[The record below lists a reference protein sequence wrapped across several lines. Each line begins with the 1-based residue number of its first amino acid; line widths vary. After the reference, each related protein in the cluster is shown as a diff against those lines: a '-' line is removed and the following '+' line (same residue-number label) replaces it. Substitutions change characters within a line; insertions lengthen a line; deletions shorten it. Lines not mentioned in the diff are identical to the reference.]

1 MKKLVIP
8 ICALFAMSFT
18 IVPKTEILRPVHS
31 EVSLK
36 ETIKVDLKE
45 YFKKTR
51 KTIEDHING
60 LSEKQMS
67 FKPAPNRWSVSQCL
81 EHIIKTEKMLF
92 GMTKTALEAEPN
104 PDRKDEV
111 KMSDEDLIA
120 GITDRS
126 SKAQTSES
134 LMPNGT
140 YESPEAALEAFDEQ
154 RDEIMDFIND
164 QTEEDLRNHISD
176 SPFGPVDGYQSLL
189 FIAGHTAR
197 HTLQIEE
204 VMQDANFPEE

>member
-1 MKKLVIP
+1 MKKVIIP
-8 ICALFAMSFT
+8 VCALIAMSFT
-18 IVPKTEILRPVHS
+18 AIPKA
-31 EVSLK
+31 EVSNETKPEVSVK
-36 ETIKVDLKE
+36 ETLKVDLKE

-51 KTIEDHING
+51 ETLEDHIEG

-67 FKPAPNRWSVSQCL
+67 FKPAPNSWSVSQCL
-81 EHIIKTEKMLF
+81 EHIIKTEQMLF
-92 GMTKTALEAEPN
+92 GMTKTALEGEPN
-104 PDRKDEV
+104 PERKAEV

-126 SKAQTSES
+126 SKAQASES

-140 YESPEAALEAFDEQ
+140 YESPEMALEAFDDQ
-154 RDEIMDFIND
+154 RDDIMDFISD
-164 QTEEDLRNHISD
+164 QKEEDLRSYISD
-176 SPFGPVDGYQSLL
+176 SPFGAVDAYQSLL

-204 VMQDANFPEE
+204 VMQDANFPKE

>member
-18 IVPKTEILRPVHS
+18 SVPKTEILRPVHS

-92 GMTKTALEAEPN
+92 GMTQTALEAEPN

-204 VMQDANFPEE
+204 VMQEANFPEE

>member
-18 IVPKTEILRPVHS
+18 SVPKTEILRPVHS

-92 GMTKTALEAEPN
+92 GMTKIALEAEPN
-104 PDRKDEV
+104 TDRKDEV

-126 SKAQTSES
+126 SKAKASES